1 MSVAHWARNNGPTVA
16 AWTGGLVMLLVSVGS
31 HWTLAHVHK
40 EKTEESLV
48 ELDDRVDEHDGLIR
62 QLRSDVRSIAESQE
76 RAIDVISRTD
86 EGLREL
92 EKVTAELRALLSS
105 HRGTK

>member
-1 MSVAHWARNNGPTVA
+1 MSVAHWARNNVPTVA
-16 AWTGGLVMLLVSVGS
+16 AWAGGLVMLLVSVGS
-31 HWTLAHVHK
+31 HWALAHVHK
-40 EKTEESLV
+40 DKTESSLV

>member
-1 MSVAHWARNNGPTVA
+1 MSVIAWIRGNVPTVA
-16 AWTGGLVMLLVSVGS
+16 AWSGGFAMLLVSVGS

-40 EKTEESLV
+40 DKTEASIT
-48 ELDDRVDEHDGLIR
+48 ELDDRVEEHDGLIR

-92 EKVTAELRALLSS
+92 EKVTAELRALLSA
-105 HRGTK
+105 HRGQK